1 MRTIRG
7 EYLILIG
14 FVMVLL
20 GAILPFLMVMQILTS
35 TIFLNFLS
43 YTLSVAGLI
52 LGIMGSAYVVS
63 YRRRKNREIP
73 PSIDTPHKDHQD
85 W

>member
-1 MRTIRG
+1 VRRIRG

-20 GAILPFLMVMQILTS
+20 GAILPFLMVMQEIKS
-35 TIFLNFLS
+35 TIFLNFFS
-43 YTLSVAGLI
+43 YILSVAGLF
-52 LGIMGSAYVVS
+52 LGVTGLAFSV
-63 YRRRKNREIP
+63 RTQKRKQREKMP
-73 PSIDTPHKDHQD
+73 PEEGPGNNQD

>member
-14 FVMVLL
+14 FVLVLL
-20 GAILPFLMVMQILTS
+20 GAILPFLMVMKILPS
-35 TIFLNFLS
+35 TIFLNFFS
-43 YTLSVAGLI
+43 YIASMVGLF
-52 LGIMGSAYVVS
+52 LGIIGSAFLIRH
-63 YRRRKNREIP
+63 RRSKNRDNMP
-73 PSIDTPHKDHQD
+73 PAEMPTDHKKD

>member
-1 MRTIRG
+1 MKTIRG

-20 GAILPFLMVMQILTS
+20 GAILPFLMIMKILES
-35 TIFLNFLS
+35 TIFLNFFS
-43 YTLSVAGLI
+43 YIVSVTGLF
-52 LGIMGSAYVVS
+52 LGIVGSAYLIND
-63 YRRRKNREIP
+63 RRSKNRNIP
-73 PSIDTPHKDHQD
+73 PPMDTPPDNHHD